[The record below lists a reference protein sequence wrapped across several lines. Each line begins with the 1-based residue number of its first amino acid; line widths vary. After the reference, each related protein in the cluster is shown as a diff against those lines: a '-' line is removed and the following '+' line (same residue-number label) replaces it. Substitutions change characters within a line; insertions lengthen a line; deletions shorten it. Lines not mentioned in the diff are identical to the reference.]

1 MMGISLSSSEAETT
15 VRPFLLLWCS
25 KSNIGSTGEAT
36 GNRFASA
43 FHGPFLSPYPS

>member
-1 MMGISLSSSEAETT
+1 MGISLSSSEAETT
-15 VRPFLLLWCS
+15 VRPFLLLWCN
-25 KSNIGSTGEAT
+25 KSNIRSNGEAT